1 MLDKIL
7 HHYHPGIW
15 VTEELLLLTSHLGLH
30 CLHMRTLSW
39 VLKYS
44 LSRML
49 ESAAEMINRHLR
61 MLLYD
66 NGVNLD
72 LTALWRSLIRI
83 NAV

>member
-1 MLDKIL
+1 MLDKIF
-7 HHYHPGIW
+7 HHYHQSIW
-15 VTEELLLLTSHLGLH
+15 VTEKLLLVTSHLSLH

-44 LSRML
+44 LARML
-49 ESAAEMINRHLR
+49 ESAAEIINRHLR

-66 NGVNLD
+66 NGIDID
-72 LTALWRSLIRI
+72 LTALWKSLIRF